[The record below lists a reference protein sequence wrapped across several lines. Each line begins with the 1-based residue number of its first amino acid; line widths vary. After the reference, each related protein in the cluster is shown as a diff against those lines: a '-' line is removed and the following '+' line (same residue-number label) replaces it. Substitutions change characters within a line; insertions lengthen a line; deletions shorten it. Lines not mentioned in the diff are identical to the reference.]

1 LYFAV
6 QTPRP
11 NGGSSRYVGP
21 VLGLG
26 VVQALIHSAH
36 SLATTYFCNHS
47 LRSALAAMS
56 FDQYFEG
63 AKQQQAQSSND
74 SDDWYGIVEQALYD
88 ADLASH
94 RYRQQA
100 ELNLMKPLP
109 IIPEDDSAVEEP
121 QISNSM
127 HNPSR
132 RPSSV
137 YSKASDAYSEQSRH
151 DTHHAVQQASL
162 SLQRL
167 IEESGSRRPS
177 SDLTADFD
185 SPLSSESNAL
195 DDWGSRI
202 CSPRESSMGSL
213 RSKPYTRKSSSTGS
227 AVSCRSASVGS
238 SVMAGRSGSRSSSI
252 YSTDTSVDS
261 TKSVGVHSRHMSTAS
276 SSEAKS
282 EEEPAGSFFDFSDDE
297 EETESQSAMRRDSS
311 ASSYVRHLRKA
322 ALSFRMATSRRAPKQ
337 QAKTLSTPTTADVS
351 ALSAWLLRASLVGRN
366 SSSPT
371 SEEME
376 SEGQLMVDAAE
387 SAKARRVSGDAR
399 RR

>member
-1 LYFAV
+1 
-6 QTPRP
+6 
-11 NGGSSRYVGP
+11 
-21 VLGLG
+21 
-26 VVQALIHSAH
+26 
-36 SLATTYFCNHS
+36 
-47 LRSALAAMS
+47 MS

-109 IIPEDDSAVEEP
+109 IIPEDDSAVEEL

-227 AVSCRSASVGS
+227 AVSYRSASVGS

-261 TKSVGVHSRHMSTAS
+261 TKSVGVHSRHMST
-276 SSEAKS
+276 
-282 EEEPAGSFFDFSDDE
+282 
-297 EETESQSAMRRDSS
+297 
-311 ASSYVRHLRKA
+311 L
-322 ALSFRMATSRRAPKQ
+322 
-337 QAKTLSTPTTADVS
+337 VS
-351 ALSAWLLRASLVGRN
+351 VL
-366 SSSPT
+366 
-371 SEEME
+371 
-376 SEGQLMVDAAE
+376 
-387 SAKARRVSGDAR
+387 
-399 RR
+399 